1 MAENVNIPARVQVAM
16 EALRRNNMAASFVET
31 AAQVPAAVAALLNKG
46 DTVAVGGSVTL
57 DQTGVMDLL
66 RNGDYRF
73 LDRYAEGLT
82 REEITKVFQES
93 FFADAYLCSANA
105 VTERGELYNVDG
117 NSNRIAAIAF
127 GPKSVIL
134 VVGIQKLVPDLAAA
148 ETLVKTVAAPKNAAR
163 LSCDTYCAKSGVC
176 AGVDG
181 NMTLGCGTDARI
193 CCNYLVSARQR
204 HKDRIKV
211 IFVGEPVG
219 Y

>member
-1 MAENVNIPARVQVAM
+1 MAENHAIPAAVQTAM
-16 EALRRNNMAASFVET
+16 AALRRNNMAASYVAT
-31 AAQVPAAVAALLNKG
+31 AAEVPAAVAALLNKG

-57 DQTGVMDLL
+57 DETGVMDLL
-66 RNGDYRF
+66 RSGDYRF

-82 REEITKVFQES
+82 RDEMTQIFRES
-93 FFADAYLCSANA
+93 FFADAYICSSNA
-105 VTERGELYNVDG
+105 VTVHGELYNVDG

-134 VVGIQKLVPDLAAA
+134 VVGVQKLVTDLAEA
-148 ETLVKTVAAPKNAAR
+148 EERVKTIAAPKNAKR
-163 LSCDTYCAKSGVC
+163 LSCDTYCAQAGTC
-176 AGVDG
+176 AGVSG
-181 NMTLGCGTDARI
+181 GMTLGCGTDARI
-193 CCNYLVSARQR
+193 CCNYLVSAKQR

>member
-1 MAENVNIPARVQVAM
+1 MADIVIPANVKTAM
-16 EALRRNNMAASFVET
+16 AALTRNNMASYYVET
-31 AAQVPAAVAALLNKG
+31 AKEVSALVASLLHKG

-57 DQTGVMDLL
+57 DETGVMDLL
-66 RNGDYRF
+66 RNGDYHF
-73 LDRYAEGLT
+73 LDRYAKGLT
-82 REEITKVFQES
+82 RDEITKVFQES
-93 FFADAYLCSANA
+93 FFADAYLCSSNA
-105 VTERGELYNVDG
+105 VTLRGELYNVDG

-148 ETLVKTVAAPKNAAR
+148 QELVKTVAAPKNAKR
-163 LSCDTYCAKSGVC
+163 LSCDTYCAKTGTC
-176 AGVDG
+176 AGVEG
-181 NMTLGCGTDARI
+181 GMTLGCATDARI
-193 CCNYLVSARQR
+193 CCNYLVSAKQR

>member
-1 MAENVNIPARVQVAM
+1 MVDQHIPANVKTAM
-16 EALRRNNMAASFVET
+16 AALVRNNMAAYYVET
-31 AAQVPAAVAALLNKG
+31 AKEVPAMVASLLNKG
-46 DTVAVGGSVTL
+46 DTVSVGGSVTL
-57 DQTGVMDLL
+57 DETGVMDLL

-93 FFADAYLCSANA
+93 FFADAYLCSSNA
-105 VTERGELYNVDG
+105 VTLRGELYNVDG

-134 VVGIQKLVPDLAAA
+134 VVGVQKLVPDLAAA
-148 ETLVKTVAAPKNAAR
+148 QELVKKVAAPKNAKR
-163 LSCDTYCAKSGVC
+163 LSCDTYCAKTGAC
-176 AGVDG
+176 AGVEG
-181 NMTLGCGTDARI
+181 GMTLGCATDARI
-193 CCNYLVSARQR
+193 CCNYLVSAKQR

>member
-1 MAENVNIPARVQVAM
+1 MADIPAKVTKAIT
-16 EALRRNNMAASFVET
+16 ALARNNIAASYVET
-31 AAQVPAAVAALLNKG
+31 AAEVPAAVAALLQKG

-66 RNGDYRF
+66 RNGDYTF

-82 REEITKVFQES
+82 RDEVTDIFRRS
-93 FFADAYLCSANA
+93 FFADAYICSSNA
-105 VTERGELYNVDG
+105 VTMRGELYNVDG

-127 GPKSVIL
+127 GPKSVIM
-134 VVGIQKLVPDLAAA
+134 VVGVQKLVPDLAAA
-148 ETLVKTVAAPKNAAR
+148 QDRVKTIAAPKNAKR
-163 LSCDTYCAKSGVC
+163 LSCDTYCAQTGTC
-176 AGVDG
+176 AGIDG
-181 NMTLGCGTDARI
+181 GMTVGCAQEVRI
-193 CCNYLVSARQR
+193 CCNYLVSAKQR

>member
-1 MAENVNIPARVQVAM
+1 LADIPAKVLKTIA
-16 EALRRNNMAASFVET
+16 ALERNNMNASYVET
-31 AAQVPAAVAALLNKG
+31 AAQVPDAVKALLCAG

-57 DQTGVMDLL
+57 DETGVMDLL

-82 REEITKVFQES
+82 REETMDIFRQS
-93 FFADAYLCSANA
+93 FFADVYLCSSNA
-105 VTERGELYNVDG
+105 VTVRGELYNVDG

-127 GPKSVIL
+127 GPKKVIL
-134 VVGIQKLVPDLAAA
+134 VVGVQKIVDDLTAA
-148 ETLVKTVAAPKNAAR
+148 EELVKRVAAPKNAKR
-163 LSCDTYCAKSGVC
+163 LSCATYCAENGVC
-176 AGVDG
+176 AGVDSG
-181 NMTLGCGTDARI
+181 MTVGCGTDARI

-204 HKDRIKV
+204 HKGRIHV

>member
-1 MAENVNIPARVQVAM
+1 MADQHNIPANVETAM
-16 EALRRNNMAASFVET
+16 AALVRNNMAAYYVET
-31 AAQVPAAVAALLNKG
+31 AKDVPAMVASLLNKG

-57 DQTGVMDLL
+57 DETGVMDLL
-66 RNGDYRF
+66 RSGDYRF
-73 LDRYAEGLT
+73 LDRYEEGLT

-93 FFADAYLCSANA
+93 FFADAYLCSSNA
-105 VTERGELYNVDG
+105 VTLRGELYNVDG

-148 ETLVKTVAAPKNAAR
+148 QELVKKVAAPKNAKR
-163 LSCDTYCAKSGVC
+163 LSCDTYCAKTGIC

-181 NMTLGCGTDARI
+181 GMTLGCATDARI
-193 CCNYLVSARQR
+193 CCNYLVSAKQR

>member
-1 MAENVNIPARVQVAM
+1 MADSVSIPGRVNSAM
-16 EALRRNNMAASFVET
+16 VALRRNNMAAYYVET
-31 AAQVPAAVAALLNKG
+31 ASEVPALVASLLNKG

-66 RNGDYRF
+66 RSGDYRF
-73 LDRYAEGLT
+73 LDRYEEGLT
-82 REEITKVFQES
+82 REEVTRIFKES

-105 VTERGELYNVDG
+105 VTARGELYNVDG

-127 GPKSVIL
+127 GPSSVIL
-134 VVGIQKLVPDLAAA
+134 VVGVQKLVPDLEAAK
-148 ETLVKTVAAPKNAAR
+148 ERVKCIAAPLNAKR
-163 LSCDTYCAKSGVC
+163 LSCDTYCAQSGIC
-176 AGVDG
+176 AGAQDG
-181 NMTLGCGTDARI
+181 MTVGCGTDARI

-211 IFVGEPVG
+211 IFVGEEVG

>member
-1 MAENVNIPARVQVAM
+1 MADKTIPANVKTAM
-16 EALRRNNMAASFVET
+16 AALVRNNMAAYYVET
-31 AAQVPAAVAALLNKG
+31 AAEVPAMVASLLHKG

-57 DQTGVMDLL
+57 DQTGVMTLL
-66 RNGDYRF
+66 RSGEYRF

-82 REEITKVFQES
+82 RDEVTRVFQES

-105 VTERGELYNVDG
+105 VTLRGELYNVDG

-134 VVGIQKLVPDLAAA
+134 VVGVQKLVPDLEAAQ
-148 ETLVKTVAAPKNAAR
+148 ERVKTVAAPKNAQR
-163 LSCDTYCAKSGVC
+163 LSCDTYCAKTGSC

-181 NMTLGCGTDARI
+181 GMTLGCATDARI
-193 CCNYLVSARQR
+193 CCNYLVSAKQR

-211 IFVGEPVG
+211 IFVGESVG

>member
-1 MAENVNIPARVQVAM
+1 MADKTIPANVKTAM
-16 EALRRNNMAASFVET
+16 AALVRNNMAAYYVPT
-31 AAQVPAAVAALLNKG
+31 AAEVPAMVASLLHKG

-57 DQTGVMDLL
+57 DETGVMDLL
-66 RNGDYRF
+66 RSGDYRF
-73 LDRYAEGLT
+73 LDRYAEDLT
-82 REEITKVFQES
+82 REEITRVFQES
-93 FFADAYLCSANA
+93 FFADAYLCSSNA
-105 VTERGELYNVDG
+105 VTLRGELYNVDG

-148 ETLVKTVAAPKNAAR
+148 ETLVKTVAAPKNAKR
-163 LSCDTYCAKSGVC
+163 LSCDTYCAKTGTC
-176 AGVDG
+176 AGVDSS
-181 NMTLGCGTDARI
+181 MTVGCATDARI

>member
-1 MAENVNIPARVQVAM
+1 MAENIPARVKVAM
-16 EALRRNNMAASFVET
+16 EALRRNNMAASYVET
-31 AAQVPAAVAALLNKG
+31 AAEVPAAVAALLNKG

-57 DQTGVMDLL
+57 DETGVMDLL
-66 RNGDYRF
+66 RSGDYRF
-73 LDRYAEGLT
+73 LDRYAAGLT
-82 REEITKVFQES
+82 REEITKVFQDS

-105 VTERGELYNVDG
+105 VTEHGELYNVDG

-134 VVGIQKLVPDLAAA
+134 VVGIQKIVPDLAAA
-148 ETLVKTVAAPKNAAR
+148 EELVKTVAAPKNAKR

-181 NMTLGCGTDARI
+181 DMTIGCGTDARI